1 VHGSFGRG
9 FCDATCDGSESG
21 LESAERWSKW
31 QDLNLRPPRPERGV
45 PPDRAAPIFR
55 GSRERASPARLRAQ
69 PRPVGRS
76 TNTGV
81 GAERRNGGAEARV

>member
-31 QDLNLRPPRPERGV
+31 QDLNLRPPRPERGAL
-45 PPDRAAPIFR
+45 P
-55 GSRERASPARLRAQ
+55 AQ
-69 PRPVGRS
+69 PPFSGLQAAYNLLIFNS
-76 TNTGV
+76 D
-81 GAERRNGGAEARV
+81 ELK